1 MSTKQKILT
10 AIAYLSLHGLKVNK
24 RRVSQYTNLSW
35 LTVHR
40 HLEKLYEDFKLK
52 DIEHFNKSYERRLRE

>member
-1 MSTKQKILT
+1 MDTKQKILI

-24 RRVSQYTNLSW
+24 RRVSQYTDLSW

-40 HLEKLYEDFKLK
+40 HFEKLYEDFKLK
-52 DIEHFNKSYERRLRE
+52 DINRFISSYERGLI